1 MNLRNEKG
9 FTLIEIVMVIILL
22 GILAAVAIPRFL
34 DLTGKAKEGA
44 TRGILGGVRGAISIA
59 YANNALHLHAGW
71 PGIGNL
77 RGSMTQGIPANPYNT
92 YTGVQA
98 PGSPGANMGW
108 VYDASSGKFYTV
120 SNHGVGANKW

>member
-1 MNLRNEKG
+1 MKMRNEKG

-22 GILAAVAIPRFL
+22 GILAAVAIPRFI
-34 DLTGKAKEGA
+34 DLSVKAKEGA
-44 TRGILGGVRGAISIA
+44 TRGILGGSRGTISIA
-59 YANNALHLHAGW
+59 YANNALHGHAGW
-71 PGIGNL
+71 PAIGSL
-77 RGSMTQGIPANPYNT
+77 RPQMTQGIPANPYNT

-108 VYDASSGKFYTV
+108 VYDSGSGKFYTV